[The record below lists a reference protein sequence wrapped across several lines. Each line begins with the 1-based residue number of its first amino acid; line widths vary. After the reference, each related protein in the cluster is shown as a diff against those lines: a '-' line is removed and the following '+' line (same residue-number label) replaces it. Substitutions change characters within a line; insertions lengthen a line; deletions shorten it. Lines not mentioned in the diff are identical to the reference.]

1 METETNVAIQDH
13 GREEPTAV
21 GDARLSDEAKKWL
34 RFRVASRLSFDF
46 KVFLFLCLSIL
57 IDFFFVRIC
66 IEHCGR
72 FMYFSHM

>member
-34 RFRVASRLSFDF
+34 RFRVASRPSFDF

-57 IDFFFVRIC
+57 IDFFC
-66 IEHCGR
+66 KN
-72 FMYFSHM
+72 MY